1 MTYTE
6 WVTFFGTEDMETT
19 LATSGI
25 DDTSRIH
32 LLVYG
37 ICLSLLAII
46 GLFDNGLVIVSV
58 ITTKK
63 LQTPTNILVAN
74 LALADFLACA
84 VFPSYAIAA
93 IIIVIR
99 GSSEFPLPLIIS
111 AIIINMV
118 FVSMSVSR
126 LTLLSIAA
134 IRWYVITKSIRGHQ
148 GFHTPRKVTILSVII
163 WTFSSIITPLLFTC
177 TDHFNLVGL
186 CIAYDPNKLIIH
198 VPDPSIKT
206 LLLGIALII
215 FELSILGTFYA
226 LILRFVL
233 RHNRRMRAMYRAHT
247 VKSRRKS
254 QGNAQEIMF
263 RREIEITKNLFLVV
277 CIFALCW
284 CPILIYLL
292 IPDNRNFYLYSLL
305 LCASNSVVNPI
316 IYGWRHPIFREV
328 FKKILCHSSEPLKS
342 VNI

>member
-99 GSSEFPLPLIIS
+99 GSREF
-111 AIIINMV
+111 
-118 FVSMSVSR
+118 
-126 LTLLSIAA
+126 LSIQ
-134 IRWYVITKSIRGHQ
+134 S
-148 GFHTPRKVTILSVII
+148 F
-163 WTFSSIITPLLFTC
+163 
-177 TDHFNLVGL
+177 
-186 CIAYDPNKLIIH
+186 
-198 VPDPSIKT
+198 
-206 LLLGIALII
+206 
-215 FELSILGTFYA
+215 
-226 LILRFVL
+226 
-233 RHNRRMRAMYRAHT
+233 AM
-247 VKSRRKS
+247 
-254 QGNAQEIMF
+254 
-263 RREIEITKNLFLVV
+263 
-277 CIFALCW
+277 C
-284 CPILIYLL
+284 
-292 IPDNRNFYLYSLL
+292 
-305 LCASNSVVNPI
+305 
-316 IYGWRHPIFREV
+316 
-328 FKKILCHSSEPLKS
+328 LK
-342 VNI
+342 